1 MRVYG
6 LIDDIRADDST
17 YLLVAH
23 NGISRVIQSYFY
35 DITSASEKGTRKRVH
50 GERRV

>member
-1 MRVYG
+1 M
-6 LIDDIRADDST
+6 T
-17 YLLVAH
+17 H

-35 DITSASEKGTRKRVH
+35 DITSASEKGTRLRVP